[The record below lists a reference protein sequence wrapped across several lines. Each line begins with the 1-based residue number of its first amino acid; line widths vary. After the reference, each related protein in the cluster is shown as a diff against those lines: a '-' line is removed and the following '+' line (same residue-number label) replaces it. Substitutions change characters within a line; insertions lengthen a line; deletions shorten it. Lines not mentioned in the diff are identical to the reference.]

1 MTKLRT
7 KIARIEA
14 RNPRNRGLVGL
25 RAKLRRLEEELFG
38 DTSPAMNVSA
48 RLGKSIDDPVRLP
61 LGRRLLS
68 ALVSKPINLTRTDDD
83 FYIAIIAC
91 RKNLT
96 TCELEYGPMSEWDV
110 SRVTDMS
117 YAFCTGNKFG
127 SYGYGTYLPD
137 RGLRYQTYGYYE
149 YVRRIGYVVKRK
161 KRALMYSGRSR
172 SRQGQ
177 LYLYDFNGFAPRF
190 FQRTPG
196 RYGQYG
202 YPGEFGAAYK
212 DAPNFSRDLS
222 RWDVSSVTDM
232 GAMFEDFEG
241 DVGDLSQWNTS
252 SVLNMDAM
260 FMQRYNG
267 RYGKRYFNDTGEWK
281 DFHRLRL
288 RTHRSIDGNIDVP
301 RTTMILPG
309 ATFGNLSGWNVSS
322 VRSMRFTFSGLGR
335 NWHNMFKHWDVSS
348 VTNMDGIFFK
358 MTNQGRIGDIGSWD
372 VKNVKSMELAFAQ
385 IGHDAIDGLGKWDPK
400 RVQKM
405 QYAFAFSGPPILRQA
420 SAWKLDSAND
430 IKAMMKGSECTDVNI
445 SWSFGSNVDA
455 DSMFVDLNSNALVS
469 TTCDVS
475 NMRTTGIT
483 NFRSMFSS
491 RSSYYSRSTRLPS
504 GFASWDTSSAT
515 SMEMMFKGLR
525 FGKIPSEI
533 SHWNVRKVKNMRE
546 MFSRVVVP
554 DFPDVTSWS
563 TASLEVSTKMFDGV
577 TEFQMEF
584 YRDPLAVGGK
594 SDGPP
599 IVWKRKHVNIENAV
613 FYDAIEECLS
623 EDPKYGDCSGF
634 KHGCMSGWDVS
645 RVTDMR
651 EAFKGRDQ
659 FDGDI
664 SAWDVSSVTFM
675 LRMFQG
681 ASSFNQDIG
690 NWDVRN
696 VYNMEGMFYGASKF
710 AQDISK
716 WDSASLDRLGSANMF
731 GLATSWLEACTREGH
746 ERRRTWSLSGPV
758 SKWTCKPRT
767 CRAYNTKI
775 GYKWGRKDGKYGR
788 HAIYG
793 DVDCVGLAKKPNR
806 ASPAT
811 CTMPTTSENSTNSST
826 FAEVH
831 QGNFLYAVGKCLA
844 THPTDGACVD
854 SKYGA
859 MSTWDTSGV
868 FDMSEAFS
876 GARDFNGNIE
886 NWNVASVTSMFRMFY
901 GARRFR
907 GSLKLWNVAQVEDM
921 NQMFSNAYKFNG
933 DLGDWNVRSVTDFY
947 KMFDDAWMF
956 DADITNWG
964 RGDAA
969 ARGEYVCL
977 AQHAT
982 SQSTALQ
989 PIVGDMFLNAAAW
1002 KVKYALKDEVRVT
1015 KWFSHY
1021 ASGRRSSRDFKLVS
1035 ISKSN
1040 MRHGPPCNWKP
1051 KIAETKVMEHID
1063 NDNIDDII
1071 DKCLEVDPV
1080 GGMCRDLQFG
1090 TMETWDV
1097 SRVTNMNGLF
1107 QNRRDFNASIGS
1119 WNVAQ
1124 VGTMVKMFQ
1133 YATSFDQDLSSWNVK
1148 KVQNML
1154 YMFNHARAFSRDLR
1168 KWTWDVSSVT
1178 TAYGMFHS
1186 TYFLNPSYRSPSFA
1200 ENIKEKQYNTHRSD
1214 HQQFIDLFAYS
1225 GTARGFSPLRDDRW
1239 SLLQL
1244 ISSCRSQESARS
1256 NCMGSNF
1263 SNYSPC
1269 CRFGPLNMVDTSEV
1283 RNFRGLFRHAGA
1295 FGSTAAT
1302 IISAWNTASATD
1314 MSEMFAY
1321 NRNFNQNLSAWNV
1334 SNVKSFHR
1342 MFAFAKSFNQDL
1354 NSWVL
1359 SADANVDQM
1368 FRGVANFNVSFTRNW
1383 KNAEQRSK
1391 ALELCECNAVQQSRA
1406 RLGAPRRF
1414 ASPLYLAMFTL
1425 VAFVAF
1431 AAVVRRKSR
1440 RASVRECDAVLV
1452 SSRAYDY
1459 GSTLESSRDVE
1470 ASRR

>member
-25 RAKLRRLEEELFG
+25 RAKLRRLEEEL
-38 DTSPAMNVSA
+38 TSAKSPAMSVSA

-68 ALVSKPINLTRTDDD
+68 ALVSKPLNLTRTDDD
-83 FYIAIIAC
+83 FYTAIIAC

-96 TCELEYGPMSEWDV
+96 TCELRYGPMSEWDV

-117 YAFCTGNKFG
+117 YAFKI
-127 SYGYGTYLPD
+127 GTVNHFQFDQAAFPGHY
-137 RGLRYQTYGYYE
+137 RTF
-149 YVRRIGYVVKRK
+149 GYVCLRWD
-161 KRALMYSGRSR
+161 AC
-172 SRQGQ
+172 SRQRRLSQ
-177 LYLYDFNGFAPRF
+177 TKF
-190 FQRTPG
+190 FQAS
-196 RYGQYG
+196 
-202 YPGEFGAAYK
+202 PGEFGAAYK

-252 SVLNMDAM
+252 SVVNMDAM
-260 FMQRYNG
+260 FMQRYNYQIF
-267 RYGKRYFNDTGEWK
+267 RYGERYFNDTGEWK
-281 DFHRLRL
+281 ASSHFETRFRL
-288 RTHRSIDGNIDVP
+288 DVP
-301 RTTMILPG
+301 RTVVILPG
-309 ATFGNLSGWNVSS
+309 ATFGNLGAWNVSS

-335 NWHNMFKHWDVSS
+335 DWHNMFKHWDVSS

-372 VKNVKSMELAFAQ
+372 VRNVKSMELAFAR

-405 QYAFAFSGPPILRQA
+405 QSAFAFSKPPILRQA

-455 DSMFVDLNSNALVS
+455 DSMFSGLNSPVS

-475 NMRTTGIT
+475 NMRTIGIT

-491 RSSYYSRSTRLPS
+491 RYRTTRLPS

-515 SMEMMFKGLR
+515 SMEMMFKGVR

-577 TEFQMEF
+577 TGFQMEF

-634 KHGCMSGWDVS
+634 RHGCMSGWDVS

-731 GLATSWLEACTREGH
+731 GLATAWLEACTREGH

-767 CRAYNTKI
+767 CLEYNTKI
-775 GYKWGRKDGKYGR
+775 GYKWGRDKDGKYGR

-806 ASPAT
+806 ASPAK
-811 CTMPTTSENSTNSST
+811 CTVPTTSKNSTNSST

-831 QGNFLYAVGKCLA
+831 QGNFLYAVGKCLE

-859 MSTWDTSGV
+859 ISTWDTSGV

-964 RGDAA
+964 RGEAA
-969 ARGEYVCL
+969 VRGEYVCL

-982 SQSTALQ
+982 SQSTVLQ

-1021 ASGRRSSRDFKLVS
+1021 ARGRRSSSDFKLVS

-1097 SRVTNMNGLF
+1097 SRVTNMNELF

-1148 KVQNML
+1148 KVQNMQ
-1154 YMFNHARAFSRDLR
+1154 YMFNGARAFSRDLR

-1225 GTARGFSPLRDDRW
+1225 GTAQGLSPLRGDRS
-1239 SLLQL
+1239 SLYQV
-1244 ISSCRSQESARS
+1244 IRSCRSQESARS

-1263 SNYSPC
+1263 SKYSYC
-1269 CRFGPLNMVDTSEV
+1269 CRFGPLNTVDTSEV
-1283 RNFRGLFRHAGA
+1283 RNFRSLFQTHYDSLNGV
-1295 FGSTAAT
+1295 GSTAAT

-1314 MSEMFAY
+1314 MSDMFAY

-1334 SNVKSFHR
+1334 SNVKSFRR
-1342 MFAFAKSFNQDL
+1342 MFAYAKGFNQDL

-1359 SADANVDQM
+1359 SADANVDEM

-1406 RLGAPRRF
+1406 RLGAPRPF
-1414 ASPLYLAMFTL
+1414 TLTLYLAMFTF
-1425 VAFVAF
+1425 VAFVAI
-1431 AAVVRRKSR
+1431 VRRKSR
-1440 RASVRECDAVLV
+1440 RAPINECDAVFV
-1452 SSRAYDY
+1452 GSRAYDY
-1459 GSTLESSRDVE
+1459 GSTLESSR
-1470 ASRR
+1470 